1 MDPRQTI
8 GYKNN
13 NPLNIRFYNLNKWQG
28 QIGDSRGFCKFF
40 NMTYGIRAGIIILK
54 KYIARGEDTI
64 FKIIRIW
71 APPCENNTEA
81 YIKNVSASVGI
92 HRHTRIDIKDKDTI
106 CKIVEAMIK
115 QECAGLKVGRTIIE
129 KAYELAVRSK

>member
-1 MDPRQTI
+1 
-8 GYKNN
+8 
-13 NPLNIRFYNLNKWQG
+13 
-28 QIGDSRGFCKFF
+28 
-40 NMTYGIRAGIIILK
+40 MTYGIRAGIIILR

-64 FKIIRIW
+64 FKMIRIW

-92 HRHTRIDIKDKDTI
+92 HRHARIDIKDKDTI

-129 KAYELAVRSK
+129 KAYELAIKS